1 MLSDQTRD
9 GLFVS
14 CLLYVC
20 DVCGQCACDVCVVE
34 NAHAMLLL
42 IENGSKAVRV
52 DFKLEIQGQQ
62 IPLLFS
68 LQRHENDV
76 KSKYG
81 SNTVRVNF
89 HSQI

>member
-62 IPLLFS
+62 IPLLF
-68 LQRHENDV
+68 LYRDTKTMLNRNMDQ
-76 KSKYG
+76 
-81 SNTVRVNF
+81 T
-89 HSQI
+89 Q